1 MCGIIGIVSH
11 SEVNQALY
19 DGLTVQQHRG
29 QDAAGIITCDSDGKF
44 HLRKDNGLVQDV
56 FHTRHMLRLKGKI
69 GIGHIRYPTA
79 GCSTSAESQPFYV
92 NSPFGIALAHNGNL
106 TNTKVLKEQLFLTDR
121 RHLNTDSDSEVLLNI
136 LAHEL
141 QQSSKLK
148 PQPEDIFKAV
158 QQVHKRCKGAYAV
171 VAMIAGVGILAFR
184 DPFGIRPAVIGK
196 RETAMGSDYVIAS
209 ESVAIDS
216 LDFQLMR
223 DIEPGEC
230 IFIDTSGQFHAKQCA
245 DNPIKS
251 PCIFEYVYFAR
262 PDSMIDG
269 VSVHK
274 SRMRMGTKLAEKI
287 RREFPAHDIDVIIP
301 IPDTS
306 RSAALQLS
314 YDLGVIYREGFI
326 KNRYIGRTFIMPGQM
341 QRKKSVRQKLNP
353 IPLEFKG
360 KNVLLVDDS
369 IVRGTTSQQI
379 VQMARDAGANKV
391 YLASAAPPVRYPN
404 VYGIDMPSASEFV
417 AHDRD
422 VDQIAKE
429 LGVDWLIYQDLDD
442 LVEAIRK
449 KSNVER
455 FDTSCFDGNY
465 ITGDID
471 ANYLYYIDALRNDNS
486 KQAADQ
492 SSAVIELHNNA

>member
-184 DPFGIRPAVIGK
+184 DPFGIRPVVVGK
-196 RETAMGSDYVIAS
+196 RETAMGSEYVIAS

-216 LDFQLMR
+216 LDFELMR

-245 DNPIKS
+245 DNPVKS

-287 RREFPAHDIDVIIP
+287 RREFPDHDIDVIIP

-326 KNRYIGRTFIMPGQM
+326 KNRYIGRTFIMPGQT

-471 ANYLYYIDALRNDNS
+471 ASYLYYIDALRNDKS

-492 SSAVIELHNNA
+492 NSAVIELHNNA